1 MQGNYSVQIRGPC
14 SVRAMKK
21 YLVDLVTFRGL
32 GTQQDCDIASTSAC
46 RLTILTL
53 YFIEPFV
60 STSNCKIMRMSTLRC
75 SITLYAKSFH
85 YRTHSRAWKRY
96 KIFLSTRW
104 ICSWTMNGHPQVQRL
119 AKQGQKKIWS
129 RECSAGARRSRI
141 LRNCGSHHLE
151 VTSQTP
157 TRKTVTVSTMAR
169 FAQSPNP
176 MNQRPTTSLSIP
188 SNSCGRPCRIG

>member
-60 STSNCKIMRMSTLRC
+60 STSNCKIMRMSTLRY
-75 SITLYAKSFH
+75 SKGSFKGVSRFH
-85 YRTHSRAWKRY
+85 VYIKHIAMPFLGCRRAPGAPHSPGSRARALLRPAY
-96 KIFLSTRW
+96 ASALSSVEILEPLRLNGWFSPRTRLLLD
-104 ICSWTMNGHPQVQRL
+104 S
-119 AKQGQKKIWS
+119 
-129 RECSAGARRSRI
+129 
-141 LRNCGSHHLE
+141 
-151 VTSQTP
+151 
-157 TRKTVTVSTMAR
+157 
-169 FAQSPNP
+169 
-176 MNQRPTTSLSIP
+176 
-188 SNSCGRPCRIG
+188 